1 MVDLSGDLHRKFQP
15 QGQLAMSR
23 SERLPDYPSEQ
34 IASGAKTL
42 AQQRVQPWVSQ
53 AQKHTVCRT
62 EQRSACKV
70 SIDDE
75 TIDFYPS
82 TGLYI
87 LKDGTRGR
95 GIFNL
100 WKLVKDKL

>member
-1 MVDLSGDLHRKFQP
+1 MSEEIYLHFSEQRK
-15 QGQLAMSR
+15 AR
-23 SERLPDYPSEQ
+23 SEKRKSNREYSLGFLKRKNISFVELNNGVHVRL
-34 IASGAKTL
+34 
-42 AQQRVQPWVSQ
+42 VF
-53 AQKHTVCRT
+53 
-62 EQRSACKV
+62 
-70 SIDDE
+70 DDE

>member
-1 MVDLSGDLHRKFQP
+1 MSEEIYLHFSEQRK
-15 QGQLAMSR
+15 AR
-23 SERLPDYPSEQ
+23 SEKRKANKEYGLEFLKCRNIPFVDMNNGAHVRLVFD
-34 IASGAKTL
+34 G
-42 AQQRVQPWVSQ
+42 
-53 AQKHTVCRT
+53 
-62 EQRSACKV
+62 
-70 SIDDE
+70 E

-95 GIFNL
+95 GIFTL

>member
-1 MVDLSGDLHRKFQP
+1 MSDEIYLHF
-15 QGQLAMSR
+15 
-23 SERLPDYPSEQ
+23 SEQ
-34 IASGAKTL
+34 REARKKKRKSNREYSLGFLKRKNIPFVELNNGVHVRL
-42 AQQRVQPWVSQ
+42 VF
-53 AQKHTVCRT
+53 
-62 EQRSACKV
+62 
-70 SIDDE
+70 DDE

>member
-1 MVDLSGDLHRKFQP
+1 MSDEIYLHF
-15 QGQLAMSR
+15 
-23 SERLPDYPSEQ
+23 SEQ
-34 IASGAKTL
+34 REARKKKRKANKEYNLGFLKRKNIPFVELNNGVHVRL
-42 AQQRVQPWVSQ
+42 VF
-53 AQKHTVCRT
+53 
-62 EQRSACKV
+62 
-70 SIDDE
+70 DDE

>member
-1 MVDLSGDLHRKFQP
+1 MSEETYLHFAEKRKIQSDKRKANKEYNLAFLKRKDIPFVDLNNGAHV
-15 QGQLAMSR
+15 
-23 SERLPDYPSEQ
+23 RLVFD
-34 IASGAKTL
+34 G
-42 AQQRVQPWVSQ
+42 
-53 AQKHTVCRT
+53 
-62 EQRSACKV
+62 
-70 SIDDE
+70 E

-100 WKLVKDKL
+100 WKLVRGKL

>member
-1 MVDLSGDLHRKFQP
+1 MSDEIYLYFSEKRKAQSDKRKANKEYN
-15 QGQLAMSR
+15 LAFLKSKDVPFV
-23 SERLPDYPSEQ
+23 ELNNGVHVRL
-34 IASGAKTL
+34 
-42 AQQRVQPWVSQ
+42 VF
-53 AQKHTVCRT
+53 
-62 EQRSACKV
+62 
-70 SIDDE
+70 DDE

>member
-1 MVDLSGDLHRKFQP
+1 MSDEIYLQFSEQRK
-15 QGQLAMSR
+15 AR
-23 SERLPDYPSEQ
+23 SEKRKANKEYGLEFLKRKNIPFVELNNGVHVRL
-34 IASGAKTL
+34 
-42 AQQRVQPWVSQ
+42 VF
-53 AQKHTVCRT
+53 
-62 EQRSACKV
+62 
-70 SIDDE
+70 DDE

>member
-1 MVDLSGDLHRKFQP
+1 MSEEIYHYFAEKRKVQSDKRKANKEYGLEFLKRKNIPFVDLNNGVHV
-15 QGQLAMSR
+15 
-23 SERLPDYPSEQ
+23 RLVFD
-34 IASGAKTL
+34 G
-42 AQQRVQPWVSQ
+42 
-53 AQKHTVCRT
+53 
-62 EQRSACKV
+62 
-70 SIDDE
+70 E

-100 WKLVKDKL
+100 WKLVRDKL

>member
-1 MVDLSGDLHRKFQP
+1 
-15 QGQLAMSR
+15 MSDEIYLYF
-23 SERLPDYPSEQ
+23 SERRKARIEKRKSNKEYGLAFLKRKNIPFIDLNN
-34 IASGAKTL
+34 GAHVRL
-42 AQQRVQPWVSQ
+42 IFDS
-53 AQKHTVCRT
+53 
-62 EQRSACKV
+62 
-70 SIDDE
+70 E

-100 WKLVKDKL
+100 WKLVRGKL

>member
-1 MVDLSGDLHRKFQP
+1 MSDEIYLYFSEKRKVQSDKRKANKEYNLAFLKLKDVPFVDLN
-15 QGQLAMSR
+15 
-23 SERLPDYPSEQ
+23 
-34 IASGAKTL
+34 SGAHVRL
-42 AQQRVQPWVSQ
+42 VF
-53 AQKHTVCRT
+53 
-62 EQRSACKV
+62 
-70 SIDDE
+70 DDE

>member
-1 MVDLSGDLHRKFQP
+1 MSEETYLHFSEKRKAKSEKRKANKEYGLEFLKSKNIPFVDLNNGVHV
-15 QGQLAMSR
+15 
-23 SERLPDYPSEQ
+23 RLVFD
-34 IASGAKTL
+34 G
-42 AQQRVQPWVSQ
+42 
-53 AQKHTVCRT
+53 
-62 EQRSACKV
+62 
-70 SIDDE
+70 E

-100 WKLVKDKL
+100 WKLVRGRL

>member
-1 MVDLSGDLHRKFQP
+1 MSEEVYQYFSEKRKVKSEKRKANKEYNLAFLKRKNIPFVDLNEGVHV
-15 QGQLAMSR
+15 
-23 SERLPDYPSEQ
+23 RLVLD
-34 IASGAKTL
+34 G
-42 AQQRVQPWVSQ
+42 
-53 AQKHTVCRT
+53 
-62 EQRSACKV
+62 
-70 SIDDE
+70 E

-100 WKLVKDKL
+100 WKLVRGKL

>member
-1 MVDLSGDLHRKFQP
+1 MNAYRITR
-15 QGQLAMSR
+15 AI
-23 SERLPDYPSEQ
+23 RLPAELRHLPNREYSLGFLKRKNIPFVELNN
-34 IASGAKTL
+34 GVHVRL
-42 AQQRVQPWVSQ
+42 VF
-53 AQKHTVCRT
+53 
-62 EQRSACKV
+62 
-70 SIDDE
+70 DDE

-100 WKLVKDKL
+100 WKLVKDRL

>member
-1 MVDLSGDLHRKFQP
+1 MSEEIYIHFSEQRK
-15 QGQLAMSR
+15 AR
-23 SERLPDYPSEQ
+23 SEKRKANKEYGLEFLKRKNIPFVELNNGVHVRL
-34 IASGAKTL
+34 
-42 AQQRVQPWVSQ
+42 VF
-53 AQKHTVCRT
+53 
-62 EQRSACKV
+62 
-70 SIDDE
+70 DDE

>member
-1 MVDLSGDLHRKFQP
+1 MSDEIYLHFSEKRKASVAKRKANREYGLEFLKRKNIPFVDLNNGVHV
-15 QGQLAMSR
+15 
-23 SERLPDYPSEQ
+23 RL
-34 IASGAKTL
+34 
-42 AQQRVQPWVSQ
+42 VF
-53 AQKHTVCRT
+53 
-62 EQRSACKV
+62 
-70 SIDDE
+70 DDE

-100 WKLVKDKL
+100 WKLVRGKL

>member
-1 MVDLSGDLHRKFQP
+1 
-15 QGQLAMSR
+15 MSD
-23 SERLPDYPSEQ
+23 EIYQ
-34 IASGAKTL
+34 YF
-42 AQQRVQPWVSQ
+42 
-53 AQKHTVCRT
+53 T
-62 EQRSACKV
+62 EQREARKKKRKSNREYGLGFLKRKNIPFV
-70 SIDDE
+70 ELNNGVHVRLVFDGE

-100 WKLVKDKL
+100 WKLVKDRL

>member
-1 MVDLSGDLHRKFQP
+1 MSDEIYLHFSEKRKAQRDKRKANKEYNLAFLKSKDVPFVDLNDGVHV
-15 QGQLAMSR
+15 
-23 SERLPDYPSEQ
+23 
-34 IASGAKTL
+34 
-42 AQQRVQPWVSQ
+42 RVVL
-53 AQKHTVCRT
+53 
-62 EQRSACKV
+62 
-70 SIDDE
+70 DGE